1 MTRLSV
7 EMLAADAPEPIT
19 SAGHAQLGIAVLAG
33 IAVIVLLITKFKLHA
48 FLSLTIGSL
57 ALGAIAGAP
66 LDKVLL
72 SFSAGLGS
80 TVAGVGV
87 LIALGAILGKM
98 LADSGGADQIVDTIL
113 AKAGGRSMPWAMVL
127 IASVIGLPLFF
138 EVGIVLLIPVVLMVA
153 KRGNYSLMRIGIPAL
168 AGLSVMHGLVP
179 PHPGPLVAIDAVG
192 ADLGITLA
200 LGVLVAIPTVIIAG
214 PVFSKY
220 AARWVDV
227 PAPENMIPQR
237 ASDELDKR
245 PGFGATL
252 FTVLLPVILML
263 AKALVDIVVDD
274 PENMVQRIFDVVGAP
289 MIALLASVLVGIFT
303 LLRPA
308 GFSKERISPLVEK
321 GLMPIAGILLIV
333 GAGGGFKQT
342 LIDSGVG
349 KMVLEISE
357 DWSIPALLLAWLI
370 AVAIRL
376 ATGSATVATVSAAG
390 LVAPLAADMSTTHTA
405 LLVLAIGAGSLFLS
419 HVNDAGFWLVKEY
432 FGLSVGQNLKT
443 WSVMEC
449 IISVVAGGGFKQTL
463 IDSGVGKMVLEIS
476 EDWSIPALLLAW
488 LIAVAI
494 RLATGSAT
502 VATVSAAG
510 LVAPLAADMSTTHTA
525 LLVLAIGAGSLFLS
539 HVNDAG
545 FWLVKEYFGL
555 SVGQNLKTWS
565 VMECIISVVA
575 GGIVL
580 LLSLV
585 I

>member
-48 FLSLTIGSL
+48 FLALTIGSL

-66 LDKVLL
+66 LDKVLT
-72 SFSAGLGS
+72 SFSTGLGS

-113 AKAGGRSMPWAMVL
+113 ARAGGRSMPWAMVL

-192 ADLGITLA
+192 ADLGVTLA

-227 PAPENMIPQR
+227 PAPEKMIPQR
-237 ASDELDKR
+237 ASEDLEKR

-274 PENMVQRIFDVVGAP
+274 PENAVQRVFDVVGAP

-321 GLMPIAGILLIV
+321 SLMPIAGILLIV

-342 LIDSGVG
+342 LIDTGVG
-349 KMVLEISE
+349 QMVLDISE
-357 DWSIPALLLAWLI
+357 DWAIPALLLAWLI
-370 AVAIRL
+370 AVVIRL

-390 LVAPLAADMSTTHTA
+390 LVAPLAADMSTTHAA
-405 LLVLAIGAGSLFLS
+405 LLVLAIGAGSLFFS
-419 HVNDAGFWLVKEY
+419 HVNDAGFWMVKEY
-432 FGLSVGQNLKT
+432 FGLSVGQNIKT
-443 WSVMEC
+443 WSVMET
-449 IISVVAGGGFKQTL
+449 IISVVAGGL
-463 IDSGVGKMVLEIS
+463 
-476 EDWSIPALLLAW
+476 
-488 LIAVAI
+488 
-494 RLATGSAT
+494 
-502 VATVSAAG
+502 
-510 LVAPLAADMSTTHTA
+510 
-525 LLVLAIGAGSLFLS
+525 
-539 HVNDAG
+539 
-545 FWLVKEYFGL
+545 
-555 SVGQNLKTWS
+555 
-565 VMECIISVVA
+565 
-575 GGIVL
+575 VL